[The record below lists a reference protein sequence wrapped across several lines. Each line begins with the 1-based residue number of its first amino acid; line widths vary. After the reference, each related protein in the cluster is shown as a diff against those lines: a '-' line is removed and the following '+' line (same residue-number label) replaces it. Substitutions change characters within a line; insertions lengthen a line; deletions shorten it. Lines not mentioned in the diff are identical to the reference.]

1 MVGRMAYAFKPRT
14 EGAPRIDELFAES
27 FPHFDGLIVP
37 FEAGQE
43 VVGEGD
49 PTESYYLVMRGMF
62 RAVKFTRDGRR
73 QVFAFYM
80 PGDICGLEPEAVHK
94 LTIEAVDSAAMAV
107 LPRNAC
113 RVRMNDEPRL
123 NRALFEGATRA
134 LTLSIDHM
142 MMIGRSSAE
151 ERLAWFLCMLSA
163 RSENTNPL
171 ALDLAMQRQD
181 IADYLGLTIETVSR
195 TFTLFRDRGFLRLP
209 RKRRVE
215 IVRPDALARLAA
227 ADRDAAT
234 PIRAPR
240 GSGRIRRRGLT
251 RFGPS
256 IRLEVDSL
264 NRGAAERSVLQ
275 ISVRLPAAERQA
287 SSATDGHA
295 CRAAQQ
301 CELIKSLRFS
311 GALPT
316 LTGRCGETVSEM
328 RRWDGWTSAGRACIR
343 GRRVIRPPHWRP
355 SEGRDLTRCFR
366 GLQIARRAVGSG
378 PRTPSCVGDE
388 ECQR

>member
-1 MVGRMAYAFKPRT
+1 MAYAFNPNM
-14 EGAPRIDELFAES
+14 EGAPRIEELFAES

-113 RVRMNDEPRL
+113 RVRMNDDPRL
-123 NRALFEGATRA
+123 NAALFEGATRA

-163 RSENTNPL
+163 RSDSADGL
-171 ALDLAMQRQD
+171 VLDLAMQRQD

-234 PIRAPR
+234 PIRA
-240 GSGRIRRRGLT
+240 
-251 RFGPS
+251 
-256 IRLEVDSL
+256 
-264 NRGAAERSVLQ
+264 
-275 ISVRLPAAERQA
+275 
-287 SSATDGHA
+287 
-295 CRAAQQ
+295 AQQ
-301 CELIKSLRFS
+301 
-311 GALPT
+311 
-316 LTGRCGETVSEM
+316 TVEF
-328 RRWDGWTSAGRACIR
+328 AA
-343 GRRVIRPPHWRP
+343 
-355 SEGRDLTRCFR
+355 
-366 GLQIARRAVGSG
+366 AVG
-378 PRTPSCVGDE
+378 
-388 ECQR
+388 

>member
-1 MVGRMAYAFKPRT
+1 MAYAFKPNSG
-14 EGAPRIDELFAES
+14 GAPRIVELFAES
-27 FPHFDGLIVP
+27 FPHFEGLIVP

-62 RAVKFTRDGRR
+62 RAVKYTRDGRR

-80 PGDICGLEPEAVHK
+80 HGDICGLEPETVHK
-94 LTIEAVDSAAMAV
+94 LTIEAVDCAAMAV

-113 RVRMNDEPRL
+113 RLRMNDDPRL
-123 NRALFEGATRA
+123 NGALFEGATRA

-151 ERLAWFLCMLSA
+151 ERLAWFLGMLLA
-163 RSENTNPL
+163 RSDHADAP

-227 ADRDAAT
+227 ADRDAAA
-234 PIRAPR
+234 PLLRAPE
-240 GSGRIRRRGLT
+240 
-251 RFGPS
+251 
-256 IRLEVDSL
+256 EVEFAS
-264 NRGAAERSVLQ
+264 AA
-275 ISVRLPAAERQA
+275 
-287 SSATDGHA
+287 G
-295 CRAAQQ
+295 
-301 CELIKSLRFS
+301 
-311 GALPT
+311 
-316 LTGRCGETVSEM
+316 
-328 RRWDGWTSAGRACIR
+328 
-343 GRRVIRPPHWRP
+343 
-355 SEGRDLTRCFR
+355 
-366 GLQIARRAVGSG
+366 
-378 PRTPSCVGDE
+378 
-388 ECQR
+388 